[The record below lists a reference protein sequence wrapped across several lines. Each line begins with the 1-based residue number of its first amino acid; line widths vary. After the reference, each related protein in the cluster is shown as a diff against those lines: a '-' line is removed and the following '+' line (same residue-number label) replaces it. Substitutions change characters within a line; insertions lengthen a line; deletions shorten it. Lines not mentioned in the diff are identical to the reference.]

1 MKKIFRNNQVIIT
14 ALAIM
19 IAIAGYLNFTN
30 KGANDTG
37 LNSKYY
43 EARKEMVVD
52 DLNNITTKPED
63 TSSDK
68 KDKKDTNSEDST
80 SKDSTS
86 KDNKTDDK
94 NDTEDV
100 IAKGNVEGESV
111 EASNTDDASTIG
123 EAVMVNSNTS
133 MNYFYNAKLSR
144 EQTRAKN
151 KEELIE
157 VVENTTLSDKKKEQ
171 AVNKIIELTA
181 NSERENAAEMMLQ
194 ARGFENCVVSIVDG
208 KADVIV
214 DTSTITDEE
223 VAQIVD
229 IVNRKTGIANR
240 NIVITPVNAKK

>member
-1 MKKIFRNNQVIIT
+1 MKKIFRSNQVIIT

-19 IAIAGYLNFTN
+19 IAIAGYLNFSN
-30 KGANDTG
+30 KGTSDTG

-43 EARKEMVVD
+43 EAKKEMVID
-52 DLNNITTKPED
+52 DLNNITTKPQDTKLDNKDSESED
-63 TSSDK
+63 TK
-68 KDKKDTNSEDST
+68 KE
-80 SKDSTS
+80 
-86 KDNKTDDK
+86 KTEK
-94 NDTEDV
+94 STEDV
-100 IAKGNVEGESV
+100 IAKGKVEGESV
-111 EASNTDDASTIG
+111 VANKTEDTSSIG

-133 MNYFYNAKLSR
+133 MNYFYNAKLNR

-157 VVENTTLSDKKKEQ
+157 VVENTSLSDNKKEQ

-194 ARGFENCVVSIVDG
+194 ARGFENCVVSVVDG

-214 DTSTITDEE
+214 DTNTITDEE